1 MRREDL
7 AQGGRPLIHPFGKR
21 HRCRCRFTT
30 ACRRTFSADTLPAPE
45 CAPELTINAHL
56 RAPISSSGHVRF
68 FLRSKIPYHRFCLIC
83 EERRV
88 AERRGQQEIER
99 RITPDGIAGRRSETG
114 RTAPIS
120 RCLPSLAVA
129 GCCTEPHYTRVC
141 ALSHRSVRWTGQVN
155 NFIGCREVILG
166 ACDGGRCRQDPQRR
180 RPVFIVI
187 T

>member
-21 HRCRCRFTT
+21 HHCGRRSTT
-30 ACRRTFSADTLPAPE
+30 ACRRTCSADTLPGPE
-45 CAPELTINAHL
+45 CAREFSIKTHL
-56 RAPISSSGHVRF
+56 RAPISSSRHVRF
-68 FLRSKIPYHRFCLIC
+68 LLRSMIPYHRFCLIC

-120 RCLPSLAVA
+120 RCLSSPVVA
-129 GCCTEPHYTRVC
+129 GCCTEPHYTGLC
-141 ALSHRSVRWTGQVN
+141 AFGSPLSAMDAGK
-155 NFIGCREVILG
+155 
-166 ACDGGRCRQDPQRR
+166 
-180 RPVFIVI
+180 
-187 T
+187 